1 MFVCEEMENLNR
13 QPTGTIVDLK
23 DYNTK
28 IEVESVG
35 VNKGS
40 QRNGVSFHKLK
51 MMKMI

>member
-1 MFVCEEMENLNR
+1 MFVCKEMENLNR
-13 QPTGTIVDLK
+13 QPTGTIVLK
-23 DYNTK
+23 DHDTK
-28 IEVESVG
+28 IEVEPVG